1 MAKSATLR
9 NRQGERIY
17 PKTNASVTFMN
28 NGVSVEAEILELKEQ
43 TKYYKGHFISE
54 EALVARYPNDVSDEE
69 SISRTGWYAIVG
81 ETDTIWVWD
90 VEGKRWLNSGSTANA
105 PVDSVNGLIGDVVL
119 TGSNVNATTTVGA
132 SSVTKPIASHLTDIY
147 ADIEGIESNSVT
159 LDDDQIITGVKVFDE
174 VIGLRNSSE
183 GTVDQIKHIN
193 SNFLI
198 TSGTGENLLNIDEG
212 LETIS
217 AFNRQLA
224 FEDEI
229 AQIQGD
235 YATKQELNTAV
246 QNVTDMIPT
255 KVSELQNDNDYANKK
270 YVLDNGGKINTISI
284 NGVNQTITNK
294 NVNISVPTDVS
305 ELATTAQ
312 MSAINSGIDSS
323 KVAKITS
330 NENMLNSL
338 AQQVVDDY
346 VPKTRTINNK
356 SLSNNITL
364 NASDVNAL
372 PSDTTYVS
380 SVNGNSGAITGLATT
395 ASINDVSSRVTTI
408 ENKIPSQAS
417 STNQLADKD
426 FVNSSINSVTAYYI
440 TKNAQGDPFATKAE
454 LTGATTYYSGGQVR
468 TPTRNDYAIVISDE
482 TEDNGTT
489 RYIYYNQWEFQ
500 YKINETPL
508 TASQVQAINS
518 GITSALVSK
527 ITTNETNI
535 NLLTEDLGYYVPIT
549 RTINGKALNSNISL
563 SAGDVGALPSDTV
576 IPTVNNGTL
585 TIQKNG
591 TQVGTFTANQSG
603 NSTINI
609 EVPTGTASTKGV
621 DTTISSNPT
630 DNNLPTSK
638 AVKTYLSNN
647 YLPLSGGTLTGS
659 LTYGSIKLENDGT
672 VESSYLRASSTQD
685 LNSTATKFAVLD
697 EFGNIYY
704 RTSAEAKNDLGVPTG
719 TASNYGVTTTVD
731 SSNNLPTAKAVEEFI
746 EGKGYVNPDDIS
758 STYMKKANPI
768 GTGALSMNRKAS
780 TTVGTN
786 STTVGYN
793 NTASGSYSLAEG
805 QENVASGWGSHA
817 EGAST
822 TSSGYYTHTEG
833 YNTIARGEA
842 SHAEGQY
849 TTATHQSQ
857 HVLGEYNVLDTSS
870 ATQNERGTYIEIVG
884 NGTADNARANARTLD
899 WSGNE
904 VLGGNITAT
913 GFKTP
918 SGTSSQVLRADGG
931 VTSFGNVISKSVTTS
946 ITGSTN
952 IPTDLAVKTYVTNAI
967 SSVITTALGG
977 DY

>member
-1 MAKSATLR
+1 MAKSASLR

-17 PKTNASVTFMN
+17 PKTNASVTFMS
-28 NGVSVEAEILELKEQ
+28 NGVSVEAEIQELKNKSQ
-43 TKYYKGHFISE
+43 YYKGYFIDES
-54 EALVARYPNDVSDEE
+54 ALITQYPNDVSDEE
-69 SISRTGWYAIVG
+69 SVSRTGWYAVVG
-81 ETDTIWVWD
+81 ETDTIWIWD
-90 VEGKRWLNSGSTANA
+90 VQGKQWLNSGSTANA
-105 PVDSVNGLIGDVVL
+105 PVDSVNGMTGDVTL
-119 TGSNVNATTTVGA
+119 TGSNINATATVGV
-132 SSVTKPIASHLTDIY
+132 SSVTKPISSHLTDIY
-147 ADIEGIESNSVT
+147 ADIEDINDSAVT
-159 LDDDQIITGVKVFDE
+159 LAGDQIITGVKVFDE
-174 VIGLRNSSE
+174 VIGLRNTAE

-255 KVSELQNDNDYANKK
+255 KVSELQNDNDYANKQ
-270 YVLDNGGKINTISI
+270 YVLDNGGKINTISV
-284 NGVNQTITNK
+284 NGTNQTITNK
-294 NVNISVPTDVS
+294 NVNIEVPTDVS
-305 ELATTAQ
+305 EISTTAQ
-312 MSAINSGIDSS
+312 MSAINSGIDSG

-395 ASINDVSSRVTTI
+395 SSVNSVSSRVTTI

-417 STNQLADKD
+417 SSNQLADKD
-426 FVNSSINSVTAYYI
+426 FVNSSINNITAFYI
-440 TKNAQGDPFATKAE
+440 TKNAQGDPFATKEE
-454 LTGATTYYSGGQVR
+454 LTGATTYYSGGEVR
-468 TPTRNDYAIVISDE
+468 TPTRNDYAIVLADE

-508 TASQVQAINS
+508 TANQLQAINS
-518 GITSALVSK
+518 GITSALVAK

-535 NLLTEDLGYYVPIT
+535 NNLTQDLSDYVPVT
-549 RTINGKALNSNISL
+549 RTINGKPL
-563 SAGDVGALPSDTV
+563 SANVTLSASDVGALPSSTT

-591 TQVGTFTANQSG
+591 TNVGTFTANQSG

-638 AVKTYLSNN
+638 AVKTYIDTN
-647 YLPLSGGTLTGS
+647 YLPLSGGTLTGD
-659 LTYGSIKLENDGT
+659 LAYGSIKLANDGT

-685 LNSTATKFAVLD
+685 LNSSGNRFAVFD
-697 EFGNIYY
+697 DFGNLYY
-704 RTSAEAKNDLGVPTG
+704 RTSAEMKNDLSVPTG
-719 TASNYGVTTTVD
+719 TASNYGVTATVD
-731 SSNNLPTAKAVEEFI
+731 GSNNLPTAKAVEEFI
-746 EGKGYVNPDDIS
+746 EGKGYVSPDDIS
-758 STYMKKANPI
+758 STYMRKANPI
-768 GTGALSMNRKAS
+768 GTGSLSINRKAN
-780 TTVGTN
+780 TTAGTN

-805 QENVASGWGSHA
+805 QDNVASGWGSHA

-833 YNTIARGEA
+833 YHTIARGEA

-857 HVLGEYNVLDTSS
+857 HVFGEYNTLDASS

-904 VLGGNITAT
+904 VLSGNITAS

-952 IPTDLAVKTYVTNAI
+952 VPTDLAVKTYVTNAI
-967 SSVITTALGG
+967 SSAITTALGG